1 MGDKLDTLP
10 AARREENS
18 MATPSGPGKPGETLR
33 EKAARKS
40 GLARMRALKRIERA
54 RTRLVVCF
62 WTLPVYMTGV
72 WLLLEERREIDVF
85 MLVYIAIWSGFALD
99 MARRTCPGCGRQ
111 FFVRNI
117 LMNLMT
123 RKCVHCGVPLRET
136 PGAIE

>member
-1 MGDKLDTLP
+1 M
-10 AARREENS
+10 AA
-18 MATPSGPGKPGETLR
+18 PSGPDRSGESLR
-33 EKAARKS
+33 AKAARKS
-40 GLARMRALKRIERA
+40 GLARVRALKQIERA
-54 RTRLVVCF
+54 RTRLIVCF

-72 WLLLEERREIDVF
+72 WLLLEERREIDLF

-123 RKCVHCGVPLRET
+123 RKCVHCGIPLREN
-136 PGAIE
+136 PNAIE

>member
-1 MGDKLDTLP
+1 M
-10 AARREENS
+10 AA
-18 MATPSGPGKPGETLR
+18 PSGPDKSGESLR

-40 GLARMRALKRIERA
+40 GLARVRTLKRIERS
-54 RTRLVVCF
+54 RTRLIVCF

-99 MARRTCPGCGRQ
+99 MARRACPGCGRQ

-123 RKCVHCGVPLRET
+123 RKCVHCGIPLRET

>member
-1 MGDKLDTLP
+1 
-10 AARREENS
+10 
-18 MATPSGPGKPGETLR
+18 MASPPGKPDESLR
-33 EKAARKS
+33 AKAARKS
-40 GLARMRALKRIERA
+40 GLVRVHALKRIERS
-54 RTRLVVCF
+54 RTRLIVCF

-117 LMNLMT
+117 LMNLIT
-123 RKCVHCGVPLRET
+123 RKCVHCGIPLRENLD
-136 PGAIE
+136 AVE